1 MIMQRFAGRVALV
14 TGASQGLGEAI
25 AGRLAAEGAAVVVT
39 ARSID
44 RARSAAQRITENGG
58 LATPVTCDVKD
69 PVSVERAV
77 ATTVD
82 AHGGLDIAVSN
93 AGVNRDSLLHKMTD
107 EEWTDVITTSLNGG
121 FYVSRAVQRRMVE
134 QRYGR
139 IVFIGSTAFAGN
151 RGQVN
156 YASAKA
162 GLHGMAKTVALELG
176 AFGITANVVAP
187 GHIESPMTH
196 ALADRLGVDY
206 EEIRA
211 DRIRINAVKRV
222 GRPEDVASAVAF
234 IASEEAGYV
243 TGQVLTVAGRSLG

>member
-1 MIMQRFAGRVALV
+1 MSAQSRSCVSTCIETGDWSSCAALGPEPDTSSDKGR
-14 TGASQGLGEAI
+14 S
-25 AGRLAAEGAAVVVT
+25 
-39 ARSID
+39 S
-44 RARSAAQRITENGG
+44 
-58 LATPVTCDVKD
+58 C
-69 PVSVERAV
+69 
-77 ATTVD
+77 
-82 AHGGLDIAVSN
+82 
-93 AGVNRDSLLHKMTD
+93 RDSLAGLPWA
-107 EEWTDVITTSLNGG
+107 EVITTSLNGG

-134 QRYGR
+134 QGYGR

-156 YASAKA
+156 YATAKA

-211 DRIRINAVKRV
+211 DRIRANAVKRV
-222 GRPEDVASAVAF
+222 GRAEDVASAVAYV
-234 IASEEAGYV
+234 ASEEAGYV

>member
-1 MIMQRFAGRVALV
+1 MKRFTGRVALV

-25 AGRLAAEGAAVVVT
+25 AMRLAAEGAAVAVT

-44 RARSAAQRITENGG
+44 RAAPVAERIAAAGG
-58 LATPVTCDVKD
+58 IATAIACDVKD
-69 PVSVERAV
+69 PDSVEHAV
-77 ATTVD
+77 TTAAQ

-93 AGVNRDSLLHKMTD
+93 AGVNRDSLMHKMTD
-107 EEWTDVITTSLNGG
+107 DEWSDVISTSLDGA
-121 FYVSRAVQRRMVE
+121 FYVCRAAQRHMVA
-134 QRYGR
+134 RKYGR
-139 IVFIGSTAFAGN
+139 IVFIGSTAYAGN

-156 YASAKA
+156 YATAKA

-176 AFGITANVVAP
+176 TFGITANVVAP

-196 ALADRLGVDY
+196 ALAERLGVDY

-211 DRIRINAVKRV
+211 DRIRVNAVKRV
-222 GRPEDVASAVAF
+222 GRPEDVASAVAYV
-234 IASEEAGYV
+234 ASEEAGYV